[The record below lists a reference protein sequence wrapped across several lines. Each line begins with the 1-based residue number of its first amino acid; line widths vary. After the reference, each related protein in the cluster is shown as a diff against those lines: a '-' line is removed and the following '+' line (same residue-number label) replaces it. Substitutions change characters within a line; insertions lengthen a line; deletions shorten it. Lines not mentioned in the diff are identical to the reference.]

1 MASPSVALNDTRQ
14 NTPAAP
20 SIRPKRLTI
29 EQRQR
34 RWGLLFLS
42 PWIIGLLVFT
52 LFPMIASL
60 YFSFTDFTTDKP
72 MSEVIWVGLAN
83 WDNLL
88 FKDTS
93 IGVSLIV
100 TIKFGMVML
109 PISVL
114 FPLLLALLLNSKWL
128 IGKPILRVLFYMP
141 YIVPSVAGLFV
152 WKSFLNGDTG
162 WLNQGLRAIGV
173 VNPPNW
179 LFSPSYVSYGL
190 MFIGLWGVGNA
201 MLTMMAS
208 MQGVPTELY
217 EAARV
222 DGANPFV
229 LFIRITFP
237 MITPVIFYNL
247 VLTVIGLLQ
256 YFDVPYI
263 LTAQVRADDSL
274 SFINVNLF
282 KSAFEYHNMGY
293 ASAIAWFMFAIGVTI
308 TIGLFATSRR
318 WVYYASGDN

>member
-1 MASPSVALNDTRQ
+1 MASPSVALE
-14 NTPAAP
+14 NTAVVQPA
-20 SIRPKRLTI
+20 SPKRLTI

-42 PWIIGLLVFT
+42 PWIIGFLVFT

-60 YFSFTDFTTDKP
+60 YFSFTDFTTNKP
-72 MSEVIWVGLAN
+72 FTETNWVGLAN

-88 FKDTS
+88 FKDPS
-93 IGVSLIV
+93 IGASLGV
-100 TIKFGMVML
+100 TIRFGMVML
-109 PISVL
+109 PVSLL
-114 FPLLLALLLNSKWL
+114 FPLALALLLNSKWL
-128 IGKPILRVLFYMP
+128 IGKPILRVLFYLP
-141 YIVPSVAGLFV
+141 FIVPSVAGLFV
-152 WKSFLNGDTG
+152 WKTFLNRDTG
-162 WLNQGLRAIGV
+162 WLDIFLRGIGIQ
-173 VNPPNW
+173 NPPDW
-179 LFSPSYVSYGL
+179 LFSPAYVSTGL
-190 MFIGLWGVGNA
+190 VFIGLWGVGNA

-222 DGANPFV
+222 DGANPIV

-256 YFDVPYI
+256 FFDLPYI
-263 LTAQVRADDSL
+263 LRTIVRSDESL
-274 SFINVNLF
+274 NFINVNLYIT
-282 KSAFEYHNMGY
+282 AFTNHNMGY
-293 ASAIAWFMFAIGVTI
+293 GSAIAWFLFFIGLVI

-318 WVYYASGDN
+318 WVYYASGD